1 MLHTQL
7 QLECH
12 ALALSQGW
20 GKGALS
26 KYWERKKNTFQT
38 EQVYSKG
45 SHMQRFLYHS
55 YCNLKLLTLRSSS
68 WFILSLSSTGL
79 KEMTDSDSVLPCG
92 YLLDAGNP
100 TLSSVEYGTS
110 LFQPN
115 RNQRVSVPTLNNLLV
130 FALFYNCFSTLLLDV
145 RVFYMTKSFFAC
157 LSFEVTRFDLGYW
170 LLPGSHQIILGNKS
184 S

>member
-26 KYWERKKNTFQT
+26 KHWERKKNTFQT
-38 EQVYSKG
+38 EQVHSRG
-45 SHMQRFLYHS
+45 SHIQRFLYHS

-68 WFILSLSSTGL
+68 WSILSLSSTDL

-92 YLLDAGNP
+92 FLLDAGNP
-100 TLSSVEYGTS
+100 TLSSVECES
-110 LFQPN
+110 PFQPN
-115 RNQRVSVPTLNNLLV
+115 RNQRVSVPALNYLLA
-130 FALFYNCFSTLLLDV
+130 FALFFNCFSTLLLVD
-145 RVFYMTKSFFAC
+145 KSFLHDQEFLC
-157 LSFEVTRFDLGYW
+157 MPL
-170 LLPGSHQIILGNKS
+170 I
-184 S
+184 